1 MKVFKSAVILHS
13 FSYWQPR
20 FMARLTTVQVRV
32 GEALEILN
40 ALGVPL
46 DSLTSRRKER
56 MGKAFLSVSGLQPN
70 IPWNEAKD
78 SNDRYQLLS
87 RQIISAMN
95 LHWNETISSG
105 SYDTIRRDDLKLP
118 VAALI
123 VLNSAKNPDA
133 NTNDG
138 TRGFALSP
146 AAAIAI
152 RAFGTPQWTTEVA
165 AFLQGRQ
172 SLAEQLQRQRNLA
185 RIPVQIKDGLS
196 LMFSPG
202 AHNLLQKQ
210 VIESFLPIFG
220 FGAQVLYVGD
230 TANKSLFVDQAGL
243 AELAFFELAHDKL
256 PDVVAYSKTK
266 NWLYL
271 IEAVTTVNP
280 ISELRRRTLSLLTT
294 QCTADVIYVTAFAD
308 RTSYRRHAHDIA
320 WETEVWI
327 ADAPEHMIHFN
338 GDKFLGPHR

>member
-1 MKVFKSAVILHS
+1 
-13 FSYWQPR
+13 
-20 FMARLTTVQVRV
+20 MARLTTLQVRV
-32 GEALEILN
+32 NEALEILG
-40 ALGVPL
+40 ALGVPVKG
-46 DSLTSRRKER
+46 LTPRRQEK
-56 MGKAFLSVSGLQPN
+56 MAKAFLAVAGLQPKTL
-70 IPWNEAKD
+70 WADAKD
-78 SNDRYQLLS
+78 SSDGRQLLS
-87 RQIISAMN
+87 RQIIAVMN
-95 LHWNETISSG
+95 LHWNEAIADS
-105 SYDTIRRDDLKLP
+105 SYDDIRRKDLVLP
-118 VAALI
+118 VAALV

-138 TRGFALSP
+138 TRGFALNP
-146 AAAIAI
+146 AAAIAV
-152 RAFGTPQWTTEVA
+152 RAFGTPQWPGEVA

>member
-1 MKVFKSAVILHS
+1 
-13 FSYWQPR
+13 
-20 FMARLTTVQVRV
+20 MARLTTVQVRV
-32 GEALEILN
+32 NEALEILG
-40 ALGVPL
+40 ALGIPL
-46 DSLTSRRKER
+46 NGLTPRRLEK
-56 MGKAFLSVSGLQPN
+56 MAKAFLTVAGLQPKT
-70 IPWNEAKD
+70 PWADAKD
-78 SNDRYQLLS
+78 SNDGRQLLS
-87 RQIISAMN
+87 RQIIAAMN
-95 LHWNETISSG
+95 LHWAEAIADS
-105 SYDTIRRDDLKLP
+105 SYDDIRRKDLVLP
-118 VAALI
+118 VAALV

-138 TRGFALSP
+138 TRGFALNP
-146 AAAIAI
+146 GAAKAI
-152 RAFGTPQWTTEVA
+152 RTFGTSEWETEVA
-165 AFLQGRQ
+165 QFLSGRK
-172 SLAEQLQRQRNLA
+172 SLSEQLKRERNLA
-185 RIPVQIKDGLS
+185 RMPVQIKQGVS
-196 LMFSPG
+196 LTFSPG

-230 TANKSLFVDQAGL
+230 TSNKSLFVDQAGL

-256 PDVVAYSKTK
+256 PDVVAYSKSK

-280 ISELRRRTLSLLTT
+280 ISELRRRTLNLLTT

-308 RTSYRRHAHDIA
+308 RATYRKFAHDIA

-338 GDKFLGPHR
+338 GDKFLGPNR

>member
-1 MKVFKSAVILHS
+1 
-13 FSYWQPR
+13 
-20 FMARLTTVQVRV
+20 MARLITLQVRV
-32 GEALEILN
+32 NEALEILG
-40 ALGVPL
+40 ALGVPVEG
-46 DSLTSRRKER
+46 LTPRRQEK
-56 MGKAFLSVSGLQPN
+56 MAKAFLAVAGMQPKT
-70 IPWNEAKD
+70 PWVDVKD
-78 SNDRYQLLS
+78 SSDGRQLLS
-87 RQIISAMN
+87 RQIIAAMN
-95 LHWNETISSG
+95 LYWDEAIADS
-105 SYDTIRRDDLKLP
+105 SYDDIRRKDLVMP
-118 VAALI
+118 VAALV
-123 VLNSAKNPDA
+123 VLNSAKNPNA

-138 TRGFALSP
+138 TRGFALNP
-146 AAAIAI
+146 AAANAI
-152 RAFGTPQWTTEVA
+152 RAFGTLQWRKEVA

-172 SLAEQLQRQRNLA
+172 SLAEQLQRERNLA
-185 RIPVQIKDGLS
+185 RISVQIKDGLS
-196 LMFSPG
+196 LTFSPG

-230 TANKSLFVDQAGL
+230 TAKKNLFVDKVGL

-280 ISELRRRTLSLLTT
+280 ISELRRRTLASLTA
-294 QCTADVIYVTAFAD
+294 QCKADVIYITAFAD
-308 RTSYRRHAHDIA
+308 RIAYRKFAHDIA

-338 GDKFLGPHR
+338 GDKFLGPHS

>member
-1 MKVFKSAVILHS
+1 
-13 FSYWQPR
+13 
-20 FMARLTTVQVRV
+20 MARSTILQVRV
-32 GEALEILN
+32 NEALEILG

-46 DSLTSRRKER
+46 DGLTSRRKEK
-56 MGKAFLSVSGLQPN
+56 MAKAFLAVAGMQPKT
-70 IPWNEAKD
+70 PWVDVKD
-78 SNDRYQLLS
+78 SADGRQLLS
-87 RQIISAMN
+87 RRIIAAMN
-95 LHWNETISSG
+95 QYWGESIADS
-105 SYDTIRRDDLKLP
+105 SYDDIRRKDLVLP
-118 VAALI
+118 VAALV

-138 TRGFALSP
+138 TRGFALNP
-146 AAAIAI
+146 AAAKAI
-152 RAFGTPQWTTEVA
+152 RAFGTSLWVKEVA

-172 SLAEQLQRQRNLA
+172 SLADQLLRERNLA
-185 RIPVQIKDGLS
+185 RVPVQIKDGLT
-196 LMFSPG
+196 LTFSPG

-230 TANKSLFVDQAGL
+230 TANKNLFLDKVGL
-243 AELAFFELAHDKL
+243 AKLAFFELAHDKL

-280 ISELRRRTLSLLTT
+280 ISELRRRTLAALTAE
-294 QCTADVIYVTAFAD
+294 CKADVIYVTAFAN
-308 RTSYRRHAHDIA
+308 RAAYRKFAHDIA

>member
-1 MKVFKSAVILHS
+1 
-13 FSYWQPR
+13 
-20 FMARLTTVQVRV
+20 MARLTTVQVRV
-32 GEALEILN
+32 NEALEILG
-40 ALGVPL
+40 ALGVPV
-46 DSLTSRRKER
+46 DGLTPRRLEK
-56 MGKAFLSVSGLQPN
+56 MAKAFLAVAGLQPKTS
-70 IPWNEAKD
+70 WADVKD
-78 SNDRYQLLS
+78 STDGRQLLS
-87 RQIISAMN
+87 RQIIAAMN
-95 LHWNETISSG
+95 SHWGETIADS
-105 SYDTIRRDDLKLP
+105 SYDDIRRKDLVMP
-118 VAALI
+118 VAALV
-123 VLNSAKNPDA
+123 VLNSAKNPNA

-138 TRGFALSP
+138 TRGFALNP
-146 AAAIAI
+146 TAVKAI
-152 RAFGTPQWTTEVA
+152 RAFGTPLWANELA

-185 RIPVQIKDGLS
+185 RIPVQIKEGLS
-196 LMFSPG
+196 LTFSPG
-202 AHNLLQKQ
+202 AHNVLQKQ

-230 TANKSLFVDQAGL
+230 TANKSLFVDHAGL

-280 ISELRRRTLSLLTT
+280 ISELRRRTLSLLTA
-294 QCTADVIYVTAFAD
+294 QCKADVIYVSAFAD
-308 RTSYRRHAHDIA
+308 RSSYRKFAHDIA

-338 GDKFLGPHR
+338 GDKFLGPHS